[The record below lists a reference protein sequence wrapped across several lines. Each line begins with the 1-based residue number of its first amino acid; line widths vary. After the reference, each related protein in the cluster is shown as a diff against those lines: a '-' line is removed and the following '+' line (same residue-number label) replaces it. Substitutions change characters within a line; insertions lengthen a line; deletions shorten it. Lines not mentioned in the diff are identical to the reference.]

1 MSQTMRATSQSQSL
15 TPNRAQTAGSLLTDT
30 NSSRYQKDR
39 RLTIEASTTVKPKV
53 LESKVATRD
62 NFFTLSDG
70 FKRVFSNDTRD
81 QKMVVPVVG
90 YGGHR
95 RGEQSQNFFGKSF
108 RDATI
113 QSKFLERQFR
123 NRNA

>member
-1 MSQTMRATSQSQSL
+1 M
-15 TPNRAQTAGSLLTDT
+15 
-30 NSSRYQKDR
+30 
-39 RLTIEASTTVKPKV
+39 KPKV
-53 LESKVATRD
+53 LESKVATSE

-70 FKRVFSNDTRD
+70 FKRVFSNDTKD

-113 QSKFLERQFR
+113 
-123 NRNA
+123 